1 MFFCN
6 HFQILFF
13 QKIFVFK
20 LVMRDST
27 TSKLRLLEIAAKI
40 LIDKNVADIH
50 HWRSSGNSEDDYMK
64 VEWCCCFGRFQNKV
78 EVKIARE
85 MLSRF

>member
-40 LIDKNVADIH
+40 LIDKNVADISTIEGLAVIQKMTT
-50 HWRSSGNSEDDYMK
+50 WKWNDA
-64 VEWCCCFGRFQNKV
+64 VV
-78 EVKIARE
+78 
-85 MLSRF
+85 L